1 MNGNCI
7 DYGVIDTSDE
17 GLLYSRHPD
26 NDGKEGC
33 LTVRVI
39 TGDENKCEVLELT
52 SKINVQITVR
62 EGDEYSDEIE
72 LPVLSEPGSSALRLN
87 FHVKNH
93 DGRWKSVV
101 YRIYEN
107 K

>member
-33 LTVRVI
+33 LAVRVI

-101 YRIYEN
+101 YRIYE